1 MRLKKFLINGA
12 FLSGTAI
19 VTQTLGMMFRIYM
32 SNCIGAEAIGMYQ
45 LILTVYFFS
54 VTAVTSG
61 MTLLVTRLV
70 TEALALK
77 NYSDI
82 RSIVLKC
89 TMVAVIVSLLVGSI
103 LFLGSDII
111 AENILKQKGTA
122 ISLKVLAPSLPFIA
136 ISACIRGYFYAMR
149 QVVKT
154 AGEQLLEQLAEMGIF
169 ALLVGVMAPKGIEY
183 ACCAVAIGATV
194 SEIITALYSF
204 ILYRLNVRKLKQ
216 TTSYKIKKHLAFI
229 ALPVTLSSCL
239 RSGLS
244 IIENS
249 TIPKGLEMYGHSKS
263 RALSDY
269 GLITGMVMPL
279 LGFPS
284 VVLFS
289 FASIIIPELSEGYAK
304 TDNKQIQYI
313 SSNVIKVVLMFSI
326 PVAVVFFFFGKE
338 LGILVYGNESAG
350 RYLCMFSFLVP
361 VIYLD
366 SVVDSM
372 LKGLN
377 QQLHYLT
384 YNIMDSVIR
393 VAMVIYLIPR
403 YGMAGL
409 IITMY
414 VGAIFNTGLSLLRL
428 IKVAEIKIKV
438 LWITAPFMITVGISL
453 IVKLLIKWW
462 L

>member
-12 FLSGTAI
+12 FLSGTAL
-19 VTQTLGMMFRIYM
+19 VTQSLGMMFRIYM

-70 TEALALK
+70 TEAVALK
-77 NYSDI
+77 NDSNI
-82 RSIVLKC
+82 RSIVSKC
-89 TMVAVIVSLLVGSI
+89 ILVTVFVSLLMGGVLFFGSE
-103 LFLGSDII
+103 II
-111 AENILKQKGTA
+111 AENILKQKDTA

-136 ISACIRGYFYAMR
+136 VSACIRGYFYAMR

-169 ALLVGVMAPKGIEY
+169 ALLVGAMAPKGIEY
-183 ACCAVAIGATV
+183 ACCAVAIGATM
-194 SEIITALYSF
+194 SEFITAIYSF
-204 ILYRLNVRKLKQ
+204 TLYRLDIRKFNQKS
-216 TTSYKIKKHLAFI
+216 TSYKINKHIAFI

-244 IIENS
+244 IIENA
-249 TIPKGLEMYGHSKS
+249 TIPKGLELYGHSKS
-263 RALSDY
+263 KALSDY
-269 GLITGMVMPL
+269 GLISGMVMPL

-326 PVAVVFFFFGKE
+326 PVAVVFFFFGRE
-338 LGILVYGNESAG
+338 LGIIVYGNESAG

-384 YNIMDSVIR
+384 YNIMDSIIR
-393 VAMVIYLIPR
+393 VGMVIYLIPR

-438 LWITAPFMITVGISL
+438 LWITAPFLITVGMSL
-453 IVKLLIKWW
+453 IVKLLIK

>member
-12 FLSGTAI
+12 FLSVTAI
-19 VTQTLGMMFRIYM
+19 VNQTLGMMFRIYM

-70 TEALALK
+70 TEAIALK

-103 LFLGSDII
+103 LFFGNDII
-111 AENILKQKGTA
+111 AENILKQKGAA

-136 ISACIRGYFYAMR
+136 VSACIRGYFYAMR

-169 ALLVGVMAPKGIEY
+169 ALLVGIMAPKGIEY

-204 ILYRLNVRKLKQ
+204 ALYRLDVRKLKQ
-216 TTSYKIKKHLAFI
+216 ITSYKINKHLAFI

-289 FASIIIPELSEGYAK
+289 FASIIIPELSEEYAK

-384 YNIMDSVIR
+384 YNIMDSAIR

-438 LWITAPFMITVGISL
+438 LWLTAPFVITVLFSL
-453 IVKLLIKWW
+453 LVKSIFNI
-462 L
+462 